1 MKIEREIEMTFDYNT
16 LKRAAK
22 DGLRLGSWNGKA
34 VFAAPSSRLD
44 NLGSGAYYIL
54 YDDENKIVAK
64 TSNGWKSYGEVSESG
79 SVSEYSSAR
88 TYRTPAE
95 TAAAARKAKEE
106 RSSAAWPQTSGMRYS
121 SEPIPQATMTVS
133 YATETSYTPGYD
145 VSERPT
151 GDVKLG
157 LDVEGT
163 LKKARTMTVES
174 LLEGFL
180 PEVDFSVMAKG

>member
-1 MKIEREIEMTFDYNT
+1 MTFDYNT
-16 LKRAAK
+16 LKRAAR
-22 DGLRLGSWNGKA
+22 DGLRLGNWNGKA

-44 NLGSGAYYIL
+44 NLGTGAYYIL

-95 TAAAARKAKEE
+95 TAAAARKA
-106 RSSAAWPQTSGMRYS
+106 STSGMRYF

-133 YATETSYTPGYD
+133 YASETSYAPGYD
-145 VSERPT
+145 RTERPV

-163 LKKARTMTVES
+163 LKKAREMTVES

-180 PEVDFSVMAKG
+180 PGVSYDVAKG

>member
-1 MKIEREIEMTFDYNT
+1 MTFDYNT

-22 DGLRLGSWNGKA
+22 DGLRLGNWNGKA

-44 NLGSGAYYIL
+44 NLGTGAYYIL
-54 YDDENKIVAK
+54 YDDDNKIVAK
-64 TSNGWKSYGEVSESG
+64 TNNGWKSYGEVSESG

-95 TAAAARKAKEE
+95 TAAAARKA
-106 RSSAAWPQTSGMRYS
+106 STSGMRYS

-133 YATETSYTPGYD
+133 YAESTSYAPGYD
-145 VSERPT
+145 RTERPT
-151 GDVKLG
+151 GDVKLEI
-157 LDVEGT
+157 DVEKV
-163 LKKARTMTVES
+163 LKNAREMTVES

-180 PEVDFSVMAKG
+180 PGVDFSVAKG

>member
-1 MKIEREIEMTFDYNT
+1 MTFDYNT
-16 LKRAAK
+16 LKRMARE
-22 DGLRLGSWNGKA
+22 GQRLGNWNGKA

-44 NLGSGAYYIL
+44 NLGTGAYYIL

-64 TSNGWKSYGEVSESG
+64 TSNGWKSYGEVSEAG
-79 SVSEYSSAR
+79 SVSEYSSPR
-88 TYRTPAE
+88 RYNTPAE

-121 SEPIPQATMTVS
+121 SEPVPAATATVT
-133 YATETSYTPGYD
+133 YAPGYD

-151 GDVKLG
+151 GDVKMG

-163 LKKARTMTVES
+163 LKKARELS
-174 LLEGFL
+174 IDELLAGFL
-180 PEVDFSVMAKG
+180 PNVDFDSVVAKG

>member
-1 MKIEREIEMTFDYNT
+1 MTFDYNT

-95 TAAAARKAKEE
+95 TAAAARKT
-106 RSSAAWPQTSGMRYS
+106 STSGMRYS
-121 SEPIPQATMTVS
+121 SEPIPQTTMKVS
-133 YATETSYTPGYD
+133 YAAEGTYAPGYD

-151 GDVKLG
+151 GDVKLEI
-157 LDVEGT
+157 DVEGT
-163 LKKARTMTVES
+163 LKKAREMTVES
-174 LLEGFL
+174 LLDGFL
-180 PEVDFSVMAKG
+180 LNVDFSSVATKH

>member
-1 MKIEREIEMTFDYNT
+1 MTFDYNT
-16 LKRAAK
+16 LKRMARE
-22 DGLRLGSWNGKA
+22 GQRLGNWNGKA

-44 NLGSGAYYIL
+44 NLGTGAYYIL

-95 TAAAARKAKEE
+95 SVEAANATRRPYPTMSASGKNKAE
-106 RSSAAWPQTSGMRYS
+106 SVASVA
-121 SEPIPQATMTVS
+121 S
-133 YATETSYTPGYD
+133 YMPGYD

-151 GDVKLG
+151 GDVKMG
-157 LDVEGT
+157 IDVEGT
-163 LKKARTMTVES
+163 LKKARELS
-174 LLEGFL
+174 IDDLLAGFL
-180 PEVDFSVMAKG
+180 PNVDFDSVTN

>member
-1 MKIEREIEMTFDYNT
+1 MTFDYNT

-34 VFAAPSSRLD
+34 VFAAPSTRLD

-54 YDDENKIVAK
+54 YDDDNKIVAK

-95 TAAAARKAKEE
+95 TAAAARKA
-106 RSSAAWPQTSGMRYS
+106 SSAAWPQTSGMRS
-121 SEPIPQATMTVS
+121 AATLQSESIPQATMKVCGYTADTTEGT
-133 YATETSYTPGYD
+133 YAPGYD

-151 GDVKLG
+151 GDVKLEI
-157 LDVEGT
+157 DVEGT
-163 LKKARTMTVES
+163 LKKAREMTVES
-174 LLEGFL
+174 LLDGFL
-180 PEVDFSVMAKG
+180 LNVDFSSVATKG

>member
-1 MKIEREIEMTFDYNT
+1 MTFDYNT
-16 LKRAAK
+16 LKRAAR
-22 DGLRLGSWNGKA
+22 DGLRLGNWNGKA

-44 NLGSGAYYIL
+44 NLGTGAYYIL
-54 YDDENKIVAK
+54 YDDDNKIVAK

-95 TAAAARKAKEE
+95 TAAAARKA
-106 RSSAAWPQTSGMRYS
+106 STSGMRYS
-121 SEPIPQATMTVS
+121 SEPIPQATMTVCGYTAHAS
-133 YATETSYTPGYD
+133 EATYAPGYD

-151 GDVKLG
+151 GDVKMG

-163 LKKARTMTVES
+163 LKKARELS
-174 LLEGFL
+174 IDELLAGFL
-180 PEVDFSVMAKG
+180 PNVDFDSVVAKG